1 MITTPANSVSSCM
14 ATETMLPSKPH
25 FLQPV
30 LPGFDHHPL
39 SIPVSFFKY
48 LKGQNCERAVL
59 RGRAGKIWPVKIN
72 GRSFEDGWK
81 EFVQDHDL
89 HVGDFLV
96 FRHEG
101 DMVFDVMVFE
111 PSACLREYPSF
122 PTEEF
127 DIKEEKIEF
136 QEQQLAKKSSPE
148 KFNRKKHAR
157 TTLEGKAT
165 SSVHEERYFV
175 VKLTSYSAGRSRL
188 HIPIKFARTHNLC
201 NRRCKMILM
210 NQKGRS
216 WPAMLWCKKSDGQ
229 IYIGRGW
236 TSFRAA
242 NNLNAGDSLIFEHI
256 EKQKIPTL
264 KLCGLQT
271 NTEAKEELIYHDVQ
285 AGSSSIKHHHFSV
298 TKKSSYIE
306 KSQRKIPEEELAKEC
321 GTRKPKKKKQAMT
334 NFEVKASSSALEH
347 PYFVAK
353 VTSRSA
359 CRSRLVLASKVMEQ
373 KPDGPAY
380 IHGWQAFRDANDL
393 HPGDSFIFELIEKEK
408 KPVLKMCRLK
418 VNPKANRC
426 QDGEASSSSVRH
438 PHFYVTMK
446 ASHIQNSR
454 LVRTDKNG
462 KVYIGCGWSE
472 FAKANDL
479 REGNIFMLELVKGG
493 KNPAMKFYVNNYILI
508 VGLEGVSRGT
518 TWNQMS
524 YKDSA
529 QRIKFENCE
538 DVKPII

>member
-1 MITTPANSVSSCM
+1 
-14 ATETMLPSKPH
+14 
-25 FLQPV
+25 
-30 LPGFDHHPL
+30 
-39 SIPVSFFKY
+39 
-48 LKGQNCERAVL
+48 
-59 RGRAGKIWPVKIN
+59 
-72 GRSFEDGWK
+72 
-81 EFVQDHDL
+81 
-89 HVGDFLV
+89 
-96 FRHEG
+96 
-101 DMVFDVMVFE
+101 MVFDVMVFE

-136 QEQQLAKKSSPE
+136 QEQFAKKSSPE
-148 KFNRKKHAR
+148 KSNRKKHAR

-242 NNLNAGDSLIFEHI
+242 NNLKAGDSLIFEHI

-359 CRSRLVLASKVMEQ
+359 CRSRLYIPAKFARLNNLSNRCCKMILMDLKGRSWPAKLWNK

-393 HPGDSFIFELIEKEK
+393 RPGDSFIFELIEKEK

-426 QDGEASSSSVRH
+426 QDGEASSSSVRL

-454 LVRTDKNG
+454 LQIPIHFARRNDLIGKCSEMILTNERGSSWLVSLGTDNNG
-462 KVYIGCGWSE
+462 KVYIGCGWNE

-493 KNPAMKFYVNNYILI
+493 KNPAMKFYGVNQ
-508 VGLEGVSRGT
+508 GT